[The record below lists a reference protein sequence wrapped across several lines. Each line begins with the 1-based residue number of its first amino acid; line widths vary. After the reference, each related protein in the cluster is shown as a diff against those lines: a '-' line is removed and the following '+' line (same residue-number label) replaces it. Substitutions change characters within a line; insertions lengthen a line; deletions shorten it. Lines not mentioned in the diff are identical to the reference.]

1 MLKLERVKKQ
11 YKNFTLDCSLEV
23 RPGCITGLIGQNGAG
38 KSTTFKAALG
48 LIRTD
53 GGTMEVFGKNSRELT
68 EKERQKLG
76 VVLSD
81 AGFSEFLLGK
91 DVVSVMQAMYP
102 KFEKER
108 FLSRCKEFQIP
119 MDKKIKEFSTGMKAK
134 LNVLIA
140 VSHQAPFLI
149 LDEPTAGLDV
159 TAREQVLDLLREYMT
174 EVDGRSIVISSHI
187 SSDLEGLC
195 DDIYMIHEGKII
207 LHETMDTILNDYGV
221 IKVTEE
227 QWKKL
232 DKSYLLKKKKESYGY
247 ACLTKEKRYYMEN
260 HPGVAVENGSLD
272 EVIVMMIQGETV

>member
-48 LIRTD
+48 LIHTD

-134 LNVLIA
+134 LKVLLA
-140 VSHQAPFLI
+140 LSHDASLLI
-149 LDEPTAGLDV
+149 LDV
-159 TAREQVLDLLREYMT
+159 NW
-174 EVDGRSIVISSHI
+174 
-187 SSDLEGLC
+187 C
-195 DDIYMIHEGKII
+195 NKI
-207 LHETMDTILNDYGV
+207 
-221 IKVTEE
+221 
-227 QWKKL
+227 
-232 DKSYLLKKKKESYGY
+232 
-247 ACLTKEKRYYMEN
+247 AC
-260 HPGVAVENGSLD
+260 
-272 EVIVMMIQGETV
+272 I